1 MQAVEPRVHRWTME
15 EYHQMADLGWFQ
27 DRRVELIDG
36 EIMEMPAPRN
46 PHVVSMSVTED
57 ALRAAFGAGF
67 WVRTQSPL
75 NVGPAAEPQPDV
87 AVVTGKPR
95 DYTDHPTTAVL
106 VVEISDATLSYDR
119 NHKGGLYARA
129 AIADYWIVNLIN
141 RRLEVYR
148 NPVADAAQPFGFGY
162 SARTTHD
169 PGDVVA
175 PLAAPTAPVAVAD
188 LLP

>member
-1 MQAVEPRVHRWTME
+1 MQAVGQRTYRWTVE
-15 EYHQMADLGWFQ
+15 EYHQMADLGWFH
-27 DRRVELIDG
+27 DKRVELIDG
-36 EIMEMPAPRN
+36 EIMEMPAPKN
-46 PHVVSMSVTED
+46 PHVVAMSLTED
-57 ALRAAFGAGF
+57 ALRSAFGPGF

-75 NVGPAAEPQPDV
+75 NIGPASEPQPDV

-106 VVEISDATLSYDR
+106 VVEISDASLSYDR

-129 AIADYWIVNLIN
+129 GIAEYWIVNLVN

-148 NPVADAAQPFGFGY
+148 GPVADAAQPFGFGY
-162 SARTTHD
+162 SLRTTHD
-169 PGDVVA
+169 PGDAVA
-175 PLAAPTAPVAVAD
+175 PLAATNARVAIVD

>member
-1 MQAVEPRVHRWTME
+1 MQAVQPKAYRWTVE

-27 DRRVELIDG
+27 DKRVELIEG
-36 EIMEMPAPRN
+36 EILEMPAPRN
-46 PHVVSMSVTED
+46 PHVQAMDLTRD
-57 ALRAAFGAGF
+57 ALLSAFGAGF

-75 NVGPAAEPQPDV
+75 NLGPATEPQPDV
-87 AVVTGKPR
+87 AVVTGKSR

-106 VVEISDATLSYDR
+106 VVEISDTTLSFDR

-129 AIADYWIVNLIN
+129 GITDYWIVNLIS

-162 SARTTHD
+162 AARTTHD
-169 PGDVVA
+169 PGDAVA
-175 PLAAPTAPVAVAD
+175 TLAVPTARVAVAD